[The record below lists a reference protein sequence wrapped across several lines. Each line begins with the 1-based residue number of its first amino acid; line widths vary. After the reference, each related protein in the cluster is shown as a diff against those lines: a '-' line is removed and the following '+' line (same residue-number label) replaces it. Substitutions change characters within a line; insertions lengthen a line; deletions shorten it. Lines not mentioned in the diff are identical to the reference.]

1 MEALPI
7 APPADGIRVE
17 AEQAVAQLIEMTR
30 ARQDAQQL
38 MLDWLHAEFEVL
50 EPGMHLEN
58 FTALD
63 VHAFVE
69 EVRKRRSKTVGK
81 LTPAALRDLQRGYV
95 AQLEPLQQSKAE
107 AAALERK
114 FSDLVNAAYGLT
126 PEEIALM
133 WATAPPRMPLPQ
145 SH

>member
-1 MEALPI
+1 MEALRI

-81 LTPAALRDLQRGYV
+81 LTPAALRDLQRG
-95 AQLEPLQQSKAE
+95 AGTQ
-107 AAALERK
+107 
-114 FSDLVNAAYGLT
+114 T
-126 PEEIALM
+126 
-133 WATAPPRMPLPQ
+133 
-145 SH
+145 